1 MDNIIYPN
9 HRYRQKAGAGNLRRK
24 QITVL
29 DVDGRRKILNTIL
42 TGGIILMAVYL
53 FFFFVFHLAIKPS
66 LIVDN
71 VEIRF
76 QEKLDIDQKDIMA
89 VTGLDRPVRFLD
101 VEESR
106 IEEAVLKSFPY
117 VKDVSVRKILPTT
130 VSIKIYGRKP
140 VCVSLYNTKTV
151 SVPFAV
157 DTEGRIF
164 ELGTAVK
171 EFDLPVISG
180 FEIPTLELN
189 AAIPV
194 SYVPVLED
202 LEYLQEHQPSIYGRI
217 SEIAVDEKNGNGYD
231 LYVYFRMYDLPIRM
245 GSRLDATEIEAAVQV
260 LDLLQSSGLTD
271 AYRLLDFR
279 SGKPI
284 LKKQ

>member
-9 HRYRQKAGAGNLRRK
+9 HRYRQKVRAGNHHKDRVPVFDCDK
-24 QITVL
+24 
-29 DVDGRRKILNTIL
+29 RRKILNAIL
-42 TGGIILMAVYL
+42 VAGIALMVVYL
-53 FFFFVFHLAIKPS
+53 FFFFVFHLAVKPS

-71 VEIRF
+71 VEIQF
-76 QEKLDIDQKDIMA
+76 QEKLDIDQKDIIA
-89 VTGLDRPVRFLD
+89 VTGLDHPVRFLD
-101 VEESR
+101 IDENR
-106 IEEAVLKSFPY
+106 IEEAILKSFPY
-117 VKDVSVRKILPTT
+117 VKDVSVKKILPTT
-130 VSIKIYGRKP
+130 VSIKICGRKP
-140 VCVSLYNTKTV
+140 VCVSLFDTQMV
-151 SVPFAV
+151 SVPFAI

-180 FEIPTLELN
+180 IGIPTLELN
-189 AAIPV
+189 ASIPV
-194 SYVPVLED
+194 SYIPVLED
-202 LEYLQEHQPSIYGRI
+202 LEYLQEQQPLIYGRI
-217 SEIAVDEKNGNGYD
+217 SEIAVDEKNGKGYD
-231 LYVYFRMYDLPIRM
+231 LYVYFRMYDLPVRM

-271 AYRLLDFR
+271 AYCLLDFR

>member
-1 MDNIIYPN
+1 M
-9 HRYRQKAGAGNLRRK
+9 
-24 QITVL
+24 
-29 DVDGRRKILNTIL
+29 
-42 TGGIILMAVYL
+42 
-53 FFFFVFHLAIKPS
+53 
-66 LIVDN
+66 
-71 VEIRF
+71 
-76 QEKLDIDQKDIMA
+76 
-89 VTGLDRPVRFLD
+89 
-101 VEESR
+101 
-106 IEEAVLKSFPY
+106 
-117 VKDVSVRKILPTT
+117 
-130 VSIKIYGRKP
+130 
-140 VCVSLYNTKTV
+140 YNTKTV